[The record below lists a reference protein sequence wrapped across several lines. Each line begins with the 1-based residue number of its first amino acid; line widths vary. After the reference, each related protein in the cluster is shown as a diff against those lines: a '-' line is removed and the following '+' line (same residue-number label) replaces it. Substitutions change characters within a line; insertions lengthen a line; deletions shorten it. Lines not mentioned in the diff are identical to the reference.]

1 MTNVVRLRKSDRRQ
15 FRLIGGNETLR
26 EDHFRAQNRR
36 GRRIS
41 AELQPVFSNNKEPA
55 GDADCTR
62 TPPSFR
68 LARLVARIGNPM
80 HLYAALVNKRDD
92 APLFDNSAGFCAA
105 IVAVAPAAIDLI
117 LSTSRGRIWR

>member
-1 MTNVVRLRKSDRRQ
+1 
-15 FRLIGGNETLR
+15 
-26 EDHFRAQNRR
+26 
-36 GRRIS
+36 
-41 AELQPVFSNNKEPA
+41 
-55 GDADCTR
+55 
-62 TPPSFR
+62 
-68 LARLVARIGNPM
+68 M